1 MTKRGK
7 LILLA
12 CAVVYALGYVGLR
25 ETHFILHR
33 STYYTDEQGVART
46 LAHFVETG
54 DFGPLSKQRGFLVFQ
69 LGVVFFYL
77 PPTLSER
84 LYWYLAVPLGS
95 EWPYMDRLVKSSA
108 AE

>member
-1 MTKRGK
+1 MTKKGK

-12 CAVVYALGYVGLR
+12 FVIIYSLGYVGLR
-25 ETHFILHR
+25 ASHFIVHR
-33 STYYTDEQGVART
+33 STYYTDEQGVMRT

-54 DFGPLSKQRGFLVFQ
+54 DFGPLSQNRGFLVFQ

-84 LYWYLAVPLGS
+84 LYWYGSVPLGS
-95 EWPYMDRLVKSSA
+95 EWPYTDRLVRSSV